1 MFNNN
6 YLIEIRKNKELPT
19 PPQMVAALFD
29 KELSEKD
36 KLWLLFED
44 EIIIGK
50 KELELVP
57 FEHNLSNILYI
68 SNNIMNYQIIKTL
81 YNQDDYNPFE
91 DKINL
96 EWFNSPQQQYLKN
109 CFNTLLEIKEAKDN
123 ILVGF
128 NDDKPF
134 IMSEFNSKDINIKD
148 LMFFYDIDV
157 LLTYEYNDSVSKI
170 YFNPETLDVL
180 TIYAFFKKILLTYKT
195 LCKVN
200 PESVSI
206 EINKF
211 DLRTV
216 DIFNL
221 LNQLDVDN
229 FLEEIN
235 EVLQEIKPTTNSKI
249 IPFKKS
255 FKGGLKKWRL
265 IG

>member
-6 YLIEIRKNKELPT
+6 YLIEIRKNKELAT
-19 PPQMVAALFD
+19 PPQMVAVLFD
-29 KELSEKD
+29 KDLSEKD
-36 KLWLLFED
+36 KMWLLFED
-44 EIIIGK
+44 EVIIDK
-50 KELELVP
+50 KELMLVP
-57 FEHNLSNILYI
+57 FEHNLSNIIYI
-68 SNNIMNYQIIKTL
+68 SNSIMNYQIIKTL

-96 EWFNSPQQQYLKN
+96 EWFNPQQQQYLKN
-109 CFNTLLEIKEAKDN
+109 CFNKLLEIKEAKNN
-123 ILVGF
+123 ILIGL
-128 NDDKPF
+128 NNDKPF

-157 LLTYEYNDSVSKI
+157 LLTYEYNDPVSKI
-170 YFNPETLDVL
+170 YFNPETLDAL
-180 TIYAFFKKILLTYKT
+180 TIYAFFKKILLTYHD

-211 DLRTV
+211 DLRTI

-221 LNQLDVDN
+221 LNQVDVD
-229 FLEEIN
+229 
-235 EVLQEIKPTTNSKI
+235 EVLKEMEPPQTNRKI

-255 FKGGLKKWRL
+255 FKGGLQK
-265 IG
+265 